1 MSDKTQSSDPA
12 DLQAHLNALRAEIA
26 ALAKQVAENAEAKAR
41 STLKGLAVAGAE
53 PLGEASEELQKAVD
67 KAKAY
72 AGEKP
77 LHALG
82 IAAGAGLILG
92 LLIGRR

>member
-53 PLGEASEELQKAVD
+53 PLGEASEEVQKAMNS
-67 KAKAY
+67 ARSY
-72 AGEKP
+72 AEQKP
-77 LHALG
+77 LQALG
-82 IAAGAGLILG
+82 IAAGAGLVLG